1 MKAAAFER
9 IQAKKSSLP
18 EQAAEQI
25 SQLIISQH
33 LTYAEKLPS
42 EFELAEQLN
51 VGRGTIRE
59 GVKLLVARNVLEIRR
74 GKGTYIASNP
84 GEISDPL
91 GLQFYTNQF
100 QLALD
105 LAEIRHQM
113 EPWIA
118 QMAAEQATVEDLKSL
133 RESCSVV
140 EEDVLAKQNHTQSD
154 VMFHVCIA
162 KCTRNLVLPKLI
174 PIITYASK
182 LFSTLKEIQLITE
195 MLAEHREILD
205 AICNRDGE
213 QAAKAMSRHIEHS
226 KAIVVKVGTDSPSK

>member
-1 MKAAAFER
+1 MKAKTSER
-9 IQAKKSSLP
+9 IQTKKFSLS
-18 EQAAEQI
+18 EQVAEQI

-33 LTYAEKLPS
+33 LTCAEKLPS
-42 EFELAEQLN
+42 EFELAELFN

-59 GVKLLVARNVLEIRR
+59 SVKLLAARNVLEIRR
-74 GKGTYIASNP
+74 GKGTYIVSNP

-91 GLQFYTNQF
+91 GLQYYPNQF

-105 LAEIRHQM
+105 LTEIRHQM

-118 QMAAEQATVEDLKSL
+118 QLAAEQATEEDLKIL
-133 RESCSVV
+133 CEFCTVV
-140 EEDVLAKQNHTQSD
+140 EQDTLVKQNHIQSD
-154 VMFHVCIA
+154 VMFHVYIG

-182 LFSTLKEIQLITE
+182 LFSTLTEVPLITE

-213 QAAKAMSRHIEHS
+213 QAAKAMARHIEHS
-226 KAIVVKVGTDSPSK
+226 KAMLIRIGTDSPGK